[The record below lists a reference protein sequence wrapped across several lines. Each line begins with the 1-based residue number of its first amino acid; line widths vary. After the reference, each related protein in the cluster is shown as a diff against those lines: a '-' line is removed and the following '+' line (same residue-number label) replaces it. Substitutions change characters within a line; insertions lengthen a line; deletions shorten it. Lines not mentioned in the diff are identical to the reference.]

1 MRRLTKIVHNELAQV
16 LTPGNIAIDA
26 TAGNGH
32 DTLFLAKQVGP
43 AGSVFSLDMQ
53 SQALAKTAHRL
64 KEQGYKNVTL
74 LQADH
79 ANLKDVIPIEFHGKI
94 AAITFNLG
102 YLPGGEKTF
111 VTQSVSTVTA
121 IDQSL
126 DLLRSKGLLTI
137 VAYTG
142 HPGGMEETTAVRTF
156 LAGVNSPRYTVDEI
170 STNDERTFSPVLFT
184 ILKH

>member
-1 MRRLTKIVHNELAQV
+1 MRRLTEIVHDRLAKV
-16 LTPGNIAIDA
+16 LKPGDNAIDA

-32 DTLFLAKQVGP
+32 DTLFLAEQVGL

-64 KEQGYKNVTL
+64 KKQGIHNVTL

-79 ANLKDVIPIEFHGKI
+79 ANLKEMIPVEFHGKI
-94 AAITFNLG
+94 TAITFNLG

-111 VTQSVSTVTA
+111 VTQSVSTIAA

-126 DLLRSKGLLTI
+126 DLLRPKGLLT
-137 VAYTG
+137 VLAYTG

-156 LAGVNSPRYTVDEI
+156 LAGVNSPRFTVNET
-170 STNDERTFSPVLFT
+170 STNDERTFPPVLFT
-184 ILKH
+184 IEKQ